1 MFIAKLLIDYSSEIN
16 LCTCLTS
23 RGSLVRIQ
31 YRPQLIIKTLWQFC
45 FKVFFVMY
53 TVLDT
58 LNPCL
63 RWSNGKAKLSQ
74 HRCLIVTYPLIDY
87 LPIGKTGSIDSSL
100 ERNILC
106 KSQNTKTFAWSI
118 RIGQRWSGG
127 RFFPINRIN
136 FVERIKK
143 IFETTAECLRS

>member
-1 MFIAKLLIDYSSEIN
+1 MR
-16 LCTCLTS
+16 TCLTS

-31 YRPQLIIKTLWQFC
+31 YRPQLIIKTLWHFC

-74 HRCLIVTYPLIDY
+74 HRCLVVTYPLIDY
-87 LPIGKTGSIDSSL
+87 LPTFPKILPQTNEARKLPPFIPVSSPEIRQSNKRTFFMRFSNHAISDNSGRLHFQGRYWVKTKFSS
-100 ERNILC
+100 
-106 KSQNTKTFAWSI
+106 SS
-118 RIGQRWSGG
+118 
-127 RFFPINRIN
+127 
-136 FVERIKK
+136 
-143 IFETTAECLRS
+143 CLLFY